1 MASPT
6 PGDVCTLTK
15 EYVDGSASYQKLTPV
30 QQKVVDALVTAACTF
45 LTQIGPNLLPSQKQ
59 AFIRDYDNSV
69 QALVKKG
76 WLTQT
81 QSSTLQSLANA
92 L

>member
-1 MASPT
+1 M
-6 PGDVCTLTK
+6 
-15 EYVDGSASYQKLTPV
+15 
-30 QQKVVDALVTAACTF
+30 TAACTF
-45 LTQIGPNLLPSQKQ
+45 LTQIGPNVLPKQKQ
-59 AFIRDYDNSV
+59 AFIQAYDNSV